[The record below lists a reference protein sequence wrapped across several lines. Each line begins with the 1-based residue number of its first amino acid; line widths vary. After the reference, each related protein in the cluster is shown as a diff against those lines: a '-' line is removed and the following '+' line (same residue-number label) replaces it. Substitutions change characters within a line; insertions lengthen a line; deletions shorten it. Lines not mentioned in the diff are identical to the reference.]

1 MIRSLL
7 AAMAVALTVAMT
19 AALTGCATPQPTAD
33 ETPWTS
39 GRLAL
44 RVDATPERTAQS
56 VSAAFELRGASER
69 GELRLSSPLGTLMA
83 SATWS
88 PGQAMLLTTEGERR
102 FASLDDLA
110 RQALGEPLPLAA
122 LPDWLAGRPWPEAPH
137 EVQADGFG
145 QLGWRV
151 QTRRLAEGW
160 ITAQRLDPPGV
171 QLRVK
176 LDRPDL

>member
-7 AAMAVALTVAMT
+7 AATAMALIA
-19 AALTGCATPQPTAD
+19 GCATTPRTVG
-33 ETPWTS
+33 EVPWTS
-39 GRLAL
+39 GRLSL
-44 RVDATPERTAQS
+44 RVDATPERIAQS
-56 VSAAFELRGASER
+56 LSATFELRGAGNL

-83 SATWS
+83 AATWA
-88 PGQAMLLTTEGERR
+88 PGQAVLRSAEGERR

-137 EVQADGFG
+137 ELQPGGFG

-151 QTRRLAEGW
+151 QTERLADGW
-160 ITAQRLDPPGV
+160 ITAQRAAPPAI

-176 LDRPDL
+176 LDRPDP